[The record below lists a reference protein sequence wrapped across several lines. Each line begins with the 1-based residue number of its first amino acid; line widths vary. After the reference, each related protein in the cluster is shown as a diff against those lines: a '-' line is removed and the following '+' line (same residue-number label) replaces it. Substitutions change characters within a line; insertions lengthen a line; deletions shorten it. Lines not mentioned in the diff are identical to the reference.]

1 MDPLSLAL
9 KSTVV
14 LATAGLLSVLLRRHS
29 AAARHLVWTI
39 ALLALP
45 LLPGLALI
53 VPELPVDSTPPSA
66 LHFSTTVTAA
76 TAAPTSP
83 IAARSFLPATPAPW
97 RPTLTQLWALGVAL
111 MLAHL
116 ACGLFALAR
125 LRRACP
131 VLSHHPLIL
140 QSAPGSMPLTF
151 GFLRPVI
158 LLPADADAWPAD
170 RRDHVI
176 LHELAHIQR
185 HDFALQLLARV
196 ALAAFWWQPLAWF
209 AWSRFLSER
218 ETAADDLVLNEGV
231 QPSLYAGHLLAVAA
245 ASRSPHFA
253 IGMARTLPLETRLQ
267 AILSPTTNRKAPH
280 RLAIALGLFATI
292 AALTP
297 LAALRAQS
305 PVPALLA
312 QAAQEYR
319 EHRPAA
325 ALTLYR
331 QALPLLGNE
340 PAAAP
345 AFLSLGV
352 DALQRQEYD
361 EAYLLFDR
369 LPLAD
374 PTYSTRAR
382 LWQALTL
389 EFRGQPTLAEPLFKQ
404 AITQAN
410 APTADLLVALEL
422 YARFLVSFPERAAD
436 ANTYVAQAAALRQS
450 TRRAPAASS
459 STAVRSGGDV
469 LPPKLLAKVE
479 PTYSEE
485 ARAARLTG
493 TAVLLLEVDANG
505 VPQNITVLRSPG
517 LGLDA
522 EAIVAVTK
530 WRFQPGTKNGV
541 PVAVLATI
549 EVNFRLL

>member
-1 MDPLSLAL
+1 
-9 KSTVV
+9 
-14 LATAGLLSVLLRRHS
+14 
-29 AAARHLVWTI
+29 
-39 ALLALP
+39 
-45 LLPGLALI
+45 
-53 VPELPVDSTPPSA
+53 
-66 LHFSTTVTAA
+66 
-76 TAAPTSP
+76 
-83 IAARSFLPATPAPW
+83 
-97 RPTLTQLWALGVAL
+97 
-111 MLAHL
+111 
-116 ACGLFALAR
+116 
-125 LRRACP
+125 
-131 VLSHHPLIL
+131 
-140 QSAPGSMPLTF
+140 MPLTF

-158 LLPADADAWPAD
+158 LLPADANAWPAD

-176 LHELAHIQR
+176 LHELAHIRR

-196 ALAAFWWQPLAWF
+196 ALALFWWQPLAWF
-209 AWSRFLSER
+209 AWRRILAER

-245 ASRSPHFA
+245 ARQSPSFA
-253 IGMARTLPLETRLQ
+253 ISMARTVPLESRLK
-267 AILSPTTNRKAPH
+267 AILSPATNRATPN
-280 RLAIALGLFATI
+280 RLTIAIAFVVCV

-297 LAALRAQS
+297 LAALRAQG
-305 PVPALLA
+305 PVPALLT

-319 EHRPAA
+319 EHRSANA
-325 ALTLYR
+325 ITLYR

-345 AFLSLGV
+345 ALLALGV
-352 DALQRQEYD
+352 DALQRKEYD

-389 EFRGQPTLAEPLFKQ
+389 EFKGQPTLAEPLFKQ
-404 AITQAN
+404 AIAQAN

-422 YARFLVSFPERAAD
+422 YARFLVSIPERAAD
-436 ANTYVAQAAALRQS
+436 ANTYIAQAAALRQS
-450 TRRAPAASS
+450 TRRPSAATS
-459 STAVRSGGDV
+459 STAVRIGGNV
-469 LPPKLLAKVE
+469 LAPKLLAKVE

-485 ARAARLTG
+485 ARAARLSG
-493 TAVLLLEVDANG
+493 TAVLWLEVDANG

-522 EAIVAVTK
+522 EAIAAVTK

>member
-1 MDPLSLAL
+1 MDPISLAL
-9 KSTVV
+9 KTTVV
-14 LATAGLLSVLLRRHS
+14 LATAGLFSTILRRHS
-29 AAARHLVWTI
+29 AAARHLVWTL

-45 LLPGLALI
+45 LLPGLALLL
-53 VPELPVDSTPPSA
+53 PELPVDSTPPAA
-66 LHFSTTVTAA
+66 LLLSTTVTATPVA
-76 TAAPTSP
+76 PARTSTASP
-83 IAARSFLPATPAPW
+83 LPAASAPW
-97 RPTLTQLWALGVAL
+97 RPSVTQIWAIGTAL
-111 MLAHL
+111 LLAHL
-116 ACGLFALAR
+116 AYALLGLAR
-125 LRRACP
+125 LRRKCP
-131 VLSHHPLIL
+131 VLSQQPLIL

-158 LLPADADAWPAD
+158 LLPADAASWPAD

-176 LHELAHIQR
+176 LHELAHIRR

-196 ALAAFWWQPLAWF
+196 ALALFWWQPLAWF
-209 AWSRFLSER
+209 AWRRILAER

-231 QPSLYAGHLLAVAA
+231 QPSLYASHLLAVAA
-245 ASRSPHFA
+245 ARQSPNFA
-253 IGMARTLPLETRLQ
+253 ISMARTVPLESRLK
-267 AILSPTTNRKAPH
+267 AILSPATNRATPN
-280 RLAIALGLFATI
+280 RLTIAIAVVVCV

-297 LAALRAQS
+297 LAALRAQG
-305 PVPALLA
+305 PVSTLLT

-319 EHRPAA
+319 EHRSAN

-340 PAAAP
+340 TAAAP
-345 AFLSLGV
+345 ALLALGV
-352 DALQRQEYD
+352 DALQRKEYD

-404 AITQAN
+404 AIAQAN

-422 YARFLVSFPERAAD
+422 YARFLVSIPERAAD

-450 TRRAPAASS
+450 IRRPPAATS
-459 STAVRSGGDV
+459 STAVRIGGDV

-485 ARAARLTG
+485 ARAARLSG
-493 TAVLLLEVDANG
+493 TAVLSLEVDANG

-530 WRFQPGTKNGV
+530 WRFQPGSKNGV

>member
-66 LHFSTTVTAA
+66 LLFSTTVTAS

-83 IAARSFLPATPAPW
+83 IAARSFLPASPAPW
-97 RPTLTQLWALGVAL
+97 RPTLTQLWALGAAL

-116 ACGLFALAR
+116 AYALFTLAR

-131 VLSHHPLIL
+131 ELSHHPLIL

-151 GFLRPVI
+151 GFLRSVI

-170 RRDHVI
+170 RR
-176 LHELAHIQR
+176 
-185 HDFALQLLARV
+185 DFALQLLARV

-245 ASRSPHFA
+245 ASRSSHFA
-253 IGMARTLPLETRLQ
+253 VGMARTLPLETRLQ
-267 AILSPTTNRKAPH
+267 AILSPATNRKAPH

-312 QAAQEYR
+312 KAAQEYR

-374 PTYSTRAR
+374 PAYSTRAR

-469 LPPKLLAKVE
+469 LPPKILAKVE

-493 TAVLLLEVDANG
+493 NAVLLLEVDANG